1 MLSTRLMLRM
11 NCSPFCFV
19 IALLYIECLRTDCGV
34 RFTSHNAHTL
44 FLTATVVSTKYL
56 DDQFFFNKHYAHLG
70 GIAPTVF
77 NDMERTLL
85 SLLDY
90 SLPFDVCHFEQ
101 FFHRIRDTV
110 YPPLAGSQLSAKT
123 ESSDLSIV
131 TKQPSNPENAVFA
144 DRALQSVYS
153 SQSAS
158 QRRPRT
164 PQTRSAA
171 GKLLDGPGR
180 PQCHPADAPSH
191 HRRTK
196 SLDVAHYFYPLPPTL
211 SYSLFRYRSCRS
223 VQQTLSWG
231 NNGSPPPVSS
241 PNDPEGLTGSFFFTD
256 KQSSLPPV
264 THLTTTSFAFPLAH
278 LLQMKGIQPSS
289 SLFPTLPPSLA
300 VTPPVGTSVS
310 PVFFSPTQP
319 ASSPAT
325 LANPTAPPHPNT
337 ADPAVLSASK
347 APHLGTAAIEPQQPR
362 AAPLLSP
369 EEHRRVCQLPTSLI
383 ATPSWT
389 GQTQLTCFG
398 ARRLLPSL
406 RTVRT
411 RRVLRQPSRSFPLR
425 SPFFENSQPPN
436 PAPDSQHVLDRPLS
450 VVLPQAER
458 TPPTK
463 QTTPSSPFVL
473 PLPPL
478 ADAEAPDVLKAP
490 PLLTTPSPTPFTPL
504 APRPVLH
511 PSRPSIAHQTRVE
524 CSPSPVRVLLI
535 RVLLH

>member
-1 MLSTRLMLRM
+1 MKG
-11 NCSPFCFV
+11 PEFCEQAD
-19 IALLYIECLRTDCGV
+19 IHIKICLQKPIGSLL
-34 RFTSHNAHTL
+34 FP
-44 FLTATVVSTKYL
+44 TVVSTKYL

-101 FFHRIRDTV
+101 LAAFCQNGAIRLVDRHETTFQSGNIHSVFFHID
-110 YPPLAGSQLSAKT
+110 
-123 ESSDLSIV
+123 
-131 TKQPSNPENAVFA
+131 AVFA

-211 SYSLFRYRSCRS
+211 SYSLFRYRSCGS

-231 NNGSPPPVSS
+231 NNVIPAARHAPHNNFLRLPARPSSADERHPAVLFFVS
-241 PNDPEGLTGSFFFTD
+241 DPSTVACCH
-256 KQSSLPPV
+256 SSCRHQRFARVLLPD
-264 THLTTTSFAFPLAH
+264 TTS
-278 LLQMKGIQPSS
+278 GIASHACQPDC
-289 SLFPTLPPSLA
+289 
-300 VTPPVGTSVS
+300 
-310 PVFFSPTQP
+310 
-319 ASSPAT
+319 
-325 LANPTAPPHPNT
+325 PPHPNT

-347 APHLGTAAIEPQQPR
+347 ARAQFHALLPFSLLKSTGESVSTPNLTDRHPQLDRTDAADVLR
-362 AAPLLSP
+362 SSSAAPLLT
-369 EEHRRVCQLPTSLI
+369 HRTDEASSQPAEQKLPTTITVLGTQPASKPRSSLLI
-383 ATPSWT
+383 
-389 GQTQLTCFG
+389 
-398 ARRLLPSL
+398 
-406 RTVRT
+406 
-411 RRVLRQPSRSFPLR
+411 
-425 SPFFENSQPPN
+425 
-436 PAPDSQHVLDRPLS
+436 PDSQHVLDRPLS
-450 VVLPQAER
+450 VVLPQAKR

-478 ADAEAPDVLKAP
+478 AAAEAPDVLKAP

-511 PSRPSIAHQTRVE
+511 PSRPSIAHQTRV
-524 CSPSPVRVLLI
+524 
-535 RVLLH
+535 